1 MTDSKDKSVKKQS
14 LLSSFFQPKT
24 PNTLKPPITSSA
36 KSAANPS
43 PVNTTTY
50 TKRKLDDAESE
61 NNDPRKKHLKD
72 LKSSSSRK
80 SSALLS
86 AQRKLKYNY
95 RVDADS
101 PFSLTEQDLTPDQ
114 IRAKEDLHNKF
125 LAKLGK
131 PGSIE
136 AIKRG
141 RYESGRLA
149 EEEEDEE
156 EEVEE
161 DEEDSPLS
169 SLKKK
174 LAHKSTAKVLKKKLT
189 PMEQQY
195 VDLKRANPDVLLVVE
210 VGYKYRFFGEDAR
223 TASKDL
229 SMFLVPGRM
238 SIEEN
243 NPRDAMY
250 TKFASTSFPV
260 QRLSI
265 HVKRLVDRGH
275 KVGVVRQM
283 ETAALKAAGD
293 NRNAPFERKL
303 THLYTKGTYIEEF
316 EGSGSNG
323 QFADKNNASYLM
335 AICEDQVG
343 SEKQIGIVAVE
354 NSTGDIIYDSFN
366 DTVML
371 TELETRLLHLQPC
384 EILLVGDIS
393 SSTRKL
399 LLQLST
405 SQVLSS
411 QPRIEIAER
420 LSLASTSAFLGDFYL
435 SSISDDKTA
444 QKLDFITGLT
454 GPIKACLCGLVTYLK
469 SFKLEHVFDLTKNF
483 TPFSSKAHMFLN
495 GNTIT
500 SLEIFQNQT
509 DFKSKGSLFWVMDH
523 TRTPFGQR
531 LLKKWIGNPLLDREA
546 IEHRVAAVTELKT
559 GFNEPIQKILNVMR
573 ILPDLEKGLIQ
584 IYFERCSRK
593 SVFYVLNSL
602 NLIGTCFP
610 PDHVFNFK
618 SETLNNLFQQ
628 FSKCGESTSKF
639 LSEIVK
645 ESALK
650 NNKAEFFI
658 DDEYEAIEDQ
668 KMVSAKFDYYRH

>member
-1 MTDSKDKSVKKQS
+1 MTDSNAKPVKKQS
-14 LLSSFFQPKT
+14 LLSSFFQPKK
-24 PNTLKPPITSSA
+24 PNATKPPLTSSA
-36 KSAANPS
+36 KSAANPL
-43 PVNTTTY
+43 PPTITTS

-61 NNDPRKKHLKD
+61 NNDPRKKPVKEA
-72 LKSSSSRK
+72 KPASSRK
-80 SSALLS
+80 TSALLS

-95 RVDADS
+95 RADGDS
-101 PFSLTEQDLTPDQ
+101 PSSFSEQELTPDQ

-156 EEVEE
+156 EDVEE
-161 DEEDSPLS
+161 DEDDSPLS

-174 LAHKSTAKVLKKKLT
+174 LSHKSTTKAPKKKLT

-223 TASKDL
+223 TASKEL

-444 QKLDFITGLT
+444 QKLDFITTLT

-573 ILPDLEKGLIQ
+573 FLPDLEKGLIQ

-593 SVFYVLNSL
+593 SVYYVLNSL

-618 SETLNNLFQQ
+618 SEILNNLFQQ

-650 NNKAEFFI
+650 NDKADFFI
-658 DDEYEAIEDQ
+658 DDEYETIEDQ
-668 KMVSAKFDYYRH
+668 KMVSIE